1 MMHSPF
7 KAISMSR
14 GVELVDTIVLVSLLD
29 VLPLEKE
36 EALCLHIDSIDHL
49 HLLVGGIKC
58 CVVDTKERIVDVV
71 SLPLLIA
78 VTGTINQEVFHGTRL
93 ELELEV
99 SCHLVEPLVNV
110 AACFLQEQ
118 TKRLSR
124 RRKGK
129 GRKRRRKRRRK
140 KKNLDEFGELFFI
153 LSIKKHVVNVE
164 PCHLPIEFDFH

>member
-1 MMHSPF
+1 
-7 KAISMSR
+7 MSR

-49 HLLVGGIKC
+49 HLLVWGIES
-58 CVVDTKERIVDVV
+58 CVIDTEERIVEVI

-78 VTGTINQEVFHGTRL
+78 IMGAINQEVFHGTRL
-93 ELELEV
+93 ELEFEV

-118 TKRLSR
+118 T
-124 RRKGK
+124 
-129 GRKRRRKRRRK
+129 
-140 KKNLDEFGELFFI
+140 
-153 LSIKKHVVNVE
+153 
-164 PCHLPIEFDFH
+164 